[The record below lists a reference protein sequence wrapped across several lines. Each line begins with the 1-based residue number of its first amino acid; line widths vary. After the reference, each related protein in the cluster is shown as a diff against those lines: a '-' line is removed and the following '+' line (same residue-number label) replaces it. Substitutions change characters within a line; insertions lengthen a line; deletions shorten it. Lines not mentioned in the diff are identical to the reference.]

1 MMTVNVGS
9 KVKVVSTN
17 EMCCGV
23 LMQGHTDTV
32 DCLMNAFN
40 PNTKK
45 ESQVA
50 ILRNGSLHWVEELER
65 V

>member
-1 MMTVNVGS
+1 MKVGH
-9 KVKVVSTN
+9 KVRVTQTQ

-23 LMQGHTDTV
+23 LMQGHTDV
-32 DCLMNAFN
+32 IDCIMPAFN

-50 ILRNGSLHWVEELER
+50 ILRNGSLHWVEHLER